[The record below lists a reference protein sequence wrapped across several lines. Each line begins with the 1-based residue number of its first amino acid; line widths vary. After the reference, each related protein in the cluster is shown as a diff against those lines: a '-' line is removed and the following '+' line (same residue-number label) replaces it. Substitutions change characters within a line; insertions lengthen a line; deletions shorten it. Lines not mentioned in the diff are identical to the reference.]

1 MSFRP
6 GTTGG
11 NGTGPG
17 GNGTG
22 RGGDGTG
29 SGDGG
34 TGPAAGVRP
43 PGSGAP
49 GAAGGSGAHGAPG
62 GPGAFGPGRRPG
74 GGPGMMGM
82 LSMPVQKAT
91 DFRGSFRRLMGRLA
105 PERPLVIL
113 VIALAVVSVSFAV
126 IGPKILG
133 NATDDIFNGLISQN
147 LPAGQ
152 TKDQIVDGLRAR
164 GENELADLVASM
176 DIHPGEGIDFNAL
189 AGVLLV
195 LLGVY
200 VLSALFGWLQAWI
213 MSGVTQRV
221 VLRLRTDVD
230 RKLGR
235 LPLRYFDSHP
245 RGDLLSR
252 VTNDIDNIG
261 QSLQQS
267 LTQLITSL
275 LTIVGV
281 LVLMLTISPI
291 LAVISILVVPVSIV
305 LTVFIAKR
313 SQQRFVAQWASTG
326 TLNGHVEEMHTG
338 HSIVK
343 LFGRQREAI
352 ETFDREN
359 EKLYQ
364 ASYQAQFIS
373 GTIQPAMT
381 FVSNLN
387 YVAIAVIGGVRVA
400 TGQMT
405 LGDVIA
411 FIQYSRQFTFPI
423 IQTAAIANVLQS
435 AVASAERVFELLDEP
450 EEVADPAEPTRLPV
464 KQGAVAFEDISFR
477 YEPDKPLIDDLSL
490 VADAG
495 STIAIVGPTGAGK
508 TTLVNLLM
516 RFYELDGGRITVDGI
531 DTREMTRD
539 DLRRTFGM
547 VLQDAWLFHGTI
559 RENIAYGRDG
569 ATEEEIV
576 AAAEAAHVDHF
587 VRTLP
592 DGYATVIDDDAT
604 NLSAGEKQ
612 LLTIARAFLADP
624 SILILDEATSSVD
637 TRTEV
642 LIQRA
647 MARLMKGRTA
657 FVIAHRLSTIRDA
670 DTILVMNKGRIVE
683 QGNHDSLLARGGF
696 YAELYNS
703 QFTEALAEAV

>member
-1 MSFRP
+1 
-6 GTTGG
+6 
-11 NGTGPG
+11 
-17 GNGTG
+17 
-22 RGGDGTG
+22 
-29 SGDGG
+29 
-34 TGPAAGVRP
+34 
-43 PGSGAP
+43 
-49 GAAGGSGAHGAPG
+49 
-62 GPGAFGPGRRPG
+62 
-74 GGPGMMGM
+74 MMGM
-82 LSMPVQKAT
+82 MSMPVQKPGN
-91 DFRGSFRRLMGRLA
+91 FRVSFRRLLQRLA
-105 PERPLVIL
+105 PERVLVVL
-113 VIALAVVSVSFAV
+113 VVVLAVISVAFAV

-133 NATDDIFNGLISQN
+133 NATNDIFNGYISSQ
-147 LPAGQ
+147 LPAGVS
-152 TKDQIVDGLRAR
+152 KDQVVAGLRAN
-164 GENELADLVASM
+164 GQGQLADMVAAM
-176 DIHPGEGIDFNAL
+176 DLHPGQGIDFSAL
-189 AGVLLV
+189 AGILFILI
-195 LLGVY
+195 GVY
-200 VLSALFGWLQAWI
+200 VLSSIFSWMQSWI
-213 MSGVTQRV
+213 MAGVTQRTV
-221 VLRLRTDVD
+221 RRLRTDVD
-230 RKLGR
+230 EKLGR
-235 LPLRYFDSHP
+235 LPLKYFDSHP
-245 RGDLLSR
+245 RGDVLSR

-261 QSLQQS
+261 QTLQQS
-267 LTQLITSL
+267 LTQLITSV

-281 LVLMLTISPI
+281 LALMLTISPI
-291 LAVISILVVPVSIV
+291 LAVISILSVPLS
-305 LTVFIAKR
+305 VFITVLIAGR
-313 SQQRFVAQWASTG
+313 SQKRFAAQWASTG
-326 TLNGHVEEMHTG
+326 DLNAHVEEMHTG
-338 HSIVK
+338 HAIVK
-343 LFGRQREAI
+343 VFGRQQEAI

-373 GTIQPAMT
+373 GTIQPALT

-387 YVAIAVIGGVRVA
+387 YVGIAVIGGLQVA
-400 TGQMT
+400 SGLMT

-423 IQTAAIANVLQS
+423 IQTASIANVLQS

-450 EEVADPAEPTRLPV
+450 EEVADPAEPIRLPTTR
-464 KQGAVAFEDISFR
+464 GAVAFEDISFR

-495 STIAIVGPTGAGK
+495 HSIAIVGPTGAGK

-516 RFYELDGGRITVDGI
+516 RFYELDGGRITIDGV
-531 DTREMTRD
+531 DTRDMTRD

-547 VLQDAWLFHGTI
+547 VLQDTWLFHGTI

-569 ATEEEIV
+569 ATDDEIH

-592 DGYATVIDDDAT
+592 DGYDTVIDDDAT

-612 LLTIARAFLADP
+612 LLTIARAFLANP

-647 MARLMKGRTA
+647 MAGLMEGRTA

-683 QGNHDSLLARGGF
+683 QGNHESLLARGGF